1 MAECQDMKILQKII
15 FLEDYSRLK
24 HHPVLKDFSIPS
36 EQLGIATVSECVVAL
51 VKALL

>member
-1 MAECQDMKILQKII
+1 MKVLQKII

-36 EQLGIATVSECVVAL
+36 KQLGIRMVLEYIVTL
-51 VKALL
+51 TKALL